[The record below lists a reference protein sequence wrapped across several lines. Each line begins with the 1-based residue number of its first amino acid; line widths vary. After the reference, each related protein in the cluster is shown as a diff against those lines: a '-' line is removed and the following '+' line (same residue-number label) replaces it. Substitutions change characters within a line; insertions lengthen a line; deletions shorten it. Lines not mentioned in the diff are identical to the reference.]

1 MKHKYFKMLQNK
13 LIKLLA
19 NSTSKIVKL
28 FNKNQNNYNINYIL
42 FQMTNNK
49 NKLIMMLIKLINI
62 FKNIIKI

>member
-28 FNKNQNNYNINYIL
+28 FNKNQNNYKINYIL